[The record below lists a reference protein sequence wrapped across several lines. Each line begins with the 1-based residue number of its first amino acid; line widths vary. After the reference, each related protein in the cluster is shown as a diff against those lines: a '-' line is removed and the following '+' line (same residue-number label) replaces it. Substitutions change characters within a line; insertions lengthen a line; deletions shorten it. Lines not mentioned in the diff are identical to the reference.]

1 MTIILQIRR
10 GDVIACKYK
19 QFNQDVKASHHPF
32 VVVSTKGG
40 KIKILVCTDAKHAGK
55 FTNCVKI
62 DYNTC
67 GLRKPT
73 CVICNKYSYIS
84 NSDVTTVIGALSAAD
99 YRNVISELC
108 KPENNVV
115 KFERWRDLVR

>member
-1 MTIILQIRR
+1 MLLKIFEITTYAVSRKTDRALSTAQSHRR
-10 GDVIACKYK
+10 ISGRCNPIALCYRKL
-19 QFNQDVKASHHPF
+19 N
-32 VVVSTKGG
+32 
-40 KIKILVCTDAKHAGK
+40 
-55 FTNCVKI
+55 NCVKI

-115 KFERWRDLVR
+115 KFEKWRDLVR